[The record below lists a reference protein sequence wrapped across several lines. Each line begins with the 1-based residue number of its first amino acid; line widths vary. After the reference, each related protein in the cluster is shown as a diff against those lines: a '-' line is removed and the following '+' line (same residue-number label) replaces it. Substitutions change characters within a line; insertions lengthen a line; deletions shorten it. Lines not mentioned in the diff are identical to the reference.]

1 MRQNDSTR
9 LRRSDEDGD
18 DDDDVYATIH
28 NQEIEAYTN
37 V

>member
-1 MRQNDSTR
+1 VRQNDSTR

-18 DDDDVYATIH
+18 GDDVYATIH